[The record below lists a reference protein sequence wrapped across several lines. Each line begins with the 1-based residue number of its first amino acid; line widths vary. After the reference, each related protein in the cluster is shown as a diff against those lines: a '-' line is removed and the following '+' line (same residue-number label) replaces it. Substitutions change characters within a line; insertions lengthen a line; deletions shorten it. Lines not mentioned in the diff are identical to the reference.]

1 MTYDVITRARRRTR
15 RRAAAAA
22 LAAGL
27 IGTGI
32 TVALTQLGSG
42 TPAPVAPTADPTG
55 TAAGQAP
62 GATGPAE
69 SAQLPADLLD
79 TDIAGVSLPVSR
91 TAGPREFAGGLA
103 RGFSH
108 DRAGAALAAVHT
120 IVRVAP
126 QAGPAVFEATLR
138 DQVVGADAA
147 AMRAQV
153 GEEYQDLI
161 DQAGVPYGQP
171 VGKLDASLRGYR
183 LLGYGD
189 AEAHLQI
196 LTEVPHNGDP
206 VLASTE
212 VRMRWTGRD
221 WALVAPTGGTF
232 ESAVAPANEQDAAGF
247 LPFTAGR

>member
-1 MTYDVITRARRRTR
+1 
-15 RRAAAAA
+15 
-22 LAAGL
+22 
-27 IGTGI
+27 
-32 TVALTQLGSG
+32 
-42 TPAPVAPTADPTG
+42 
-55 TAAGQAP
+55 
-62 GATGPAE
+62 
-69 SAQLPADLLD
+69 
-79 TDIAGVSLPVSR
+79 
-91 TAGPREFAGGLA
+91 EFAGGLA

-153 GEEYQDLI
+153 GEQYQGLI

-171 VGKLDASLRGYR
+171 VGTLDASLRGYR
-183 LLGYGD
+183 LLGYSD

-196 LTEVPHNGDP
+196 LTEVSPNGSP
-206 VLASTE
+206 VLARTE

-221 WALVAPTGGTF
+221 WALVAPVGGSF
-232 ESAVAPANEQDAAGF
+232 ESAVALASEADAAAF
-247 LPFTAGR
+247 L